1 MAAGRVAAM
10 LFNSGS
16 ASADILLD
24 FARDLPELSAKWA
37 QEVKVA
43 GFTAS
48 WGRVKVAGFTA
59 SWGRVWVG
67 ARG

>member
-48 WGRVKVAGFTA
+48 WGRV
-59 SWGRVWVG
+59 RVG